1 MQRSESISTLLTH
14 HKAGADAE
22 PSCGFRGRHVSIFPY
37 TTRST
42 RSENVP
48 NPRRAPAMRS
58 IVVASW
64 TALLLSILA
73 AAEPALAADSFILAT
88 GRRDPRIYAI
98 DFKAAVRTPTAIVS
112 RSKVQVDRLDGTPL
126 GDPANIVLSEDR
138 RTAYVINH
146 HGALNNA
153 EFLQHGGRG
162 SVAVMNVQK
171 MLDPRLD
178 NTDGALER
186 SYDSGYFGAVGLVI
200 LPDVLLVSHSENW
213 LTEDGSNRISLI
225 DRKTGSRRGQIE
237 MALGHPGHAC
247 PNFPVPFVSP
257 TPPPVVPF
265 ATPDPQFGCWPNPE
279 FLALGRGS
287 DGKTYLFPGNAGTN
301 DVSVMD
307 LHQALAGVRVVET
320 APRVPVQTGPF
331 GIKASPNGKF
341 IAVTARES
349 GQADFEGN
357 TISIIDVDHARAGAA
372 GAEAARIRV
381 GTDDPNGQTRPFTVA
396 WTPDGRQI
404 IVANYRTNNVSIVD
418 LRKALAHDPHA
429 EVARIPVTR
438 LDALPGNPKGT
449 AVTSDGRYAVVSG
462 GPRLDPTAPASGTVW
477 IIDLRSRAVVATVTG
492 VGNDPYGLTLVEG
505 DED

>member
-1 MQRSESISTLLTH
+1 
-14 HKAGADAE
+14 
-22 PSCGFRGRHVSIFPY
+22 
-37 TTRST
+37 
-42 RSENVP
+42 
-48 NPRRAPAMRS
+48 MRS
-58 IVVASW
+58 IGVACR
-64 TALLLSILA
+64 TALLLSIFA
-73 AAEPALAADSFILAT
+73 AAEPALAADTFILAT

-98 DFKAAVRTPTAIVS
+98 DFKAALRTPNDRTPNAIVS

-237 MALGHPGHAC
+237 MALGPPGHAC

-265 ATPDPQFGCWPNPE
+265 LSPDPQFGCWPNPE
-279 FLALGRGS
+279 FLALGNGS
-287 DGKTYLFPGNAGTN
+287 DGRTYLFSGNAGTE
-301 DVSVMD
+301 DVAVMD
-307 LHQALAGVRVVET
+307 LQRALAGVPVVEV

-331 GIKASPNGKF
+331 GIKASPNGKL

-349 GQADFEGN
+349 GKVDFEGN
-357 TISIIDVDHARAGAA
+357 TISIIDVDRARAGSS
-372 GAEAARIRV
+372 GAELARVRV
-381 GTDDPNGQTRPFTVA
+381 GTNDPAGQSRPFTLA
-396 WTPDGRQI
+396 WTPNGREI
-404 IVANYRTNNVSIVD
+404 VVANYRTNNVSIVD
-418 LRKALAHDPHA
+418 VRRALAHDPRA

-438 LDALPGNPKGT
+438 LMDPDGIVRPGNPKGT

-462 GPRLDPTAPASGTVW
+462 GPRLDPSAPPSGTVW
-477 IIDLRSRAVVATVTG
+477 VIDLQRREVVATVTG
-492 VGNDPYGLTLVEG
+492 VGNDPYGLTIL
-505 DED
+505 EDRPD